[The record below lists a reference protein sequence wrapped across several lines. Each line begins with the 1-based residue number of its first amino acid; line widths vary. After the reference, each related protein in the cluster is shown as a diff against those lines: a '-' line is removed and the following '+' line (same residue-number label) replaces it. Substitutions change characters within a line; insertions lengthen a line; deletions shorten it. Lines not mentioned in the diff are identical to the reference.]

1 MQNLIGWIII
11 IFGSLQIILFFKI
24 WVMTD
29 NVKRIKSNLI
39 NNADTSFEA
48 AQKEI
53 IFGHP
58 DKAFEIYNKCYV
70 NDVAGLYKEAR
81 TGGMNGEPAK
91 DTYEI
96 KYKEK
101 CQLYKKE
108 LAKLGDN
115 YTIDFSRFDE
125 FDKIAK
131 ILA

>member
-1 MQNLIGWIII
+1 
-11 IFGSLQIILFFKI
+11 
-24 WVMTD
+24 MTD

-70 NDVAGLYKEAR
+70 NDVARLHKETKNA
-81 TGGMNGEPAK
+81 GMNSEPAK

-101 CQLYKKE
+101 CQSYEKE
-108 LAKLGDN
+108 LAKLGW
-115 YTIDFSRFDE
+115 TISSPRFQPT
-125 FDKIAK
+125 KWCWKAACRSQWLSK
-131 ILA
+131 SY

>member
-11 IFGSLQIILFFKI
+11 IFGILQIILFFKI

-70 NDVAGLYKEAR
+70 NDVARLHKETKNA
-81 TGGMNGEPAK
+81 GMNSEPAK

-101 CQLYKKE
+101 CQAYEKE
-108 LAKLGDN
+108 LAK
-115 YTIDFSRFDE
+115 
-125 FDKIAK
+125 
-131 ILA
+131 